1 MINCCYNRSVEKAML
16 ETPAGVSVPD
26 SIIGTTSSISNYVDQ
41 RNKIVYVD
49 TVGYGD
55 VRFHQNR
62 ESFLLFFR
70 ELICYSSIGFNWIFL
85 FIPFS
90 KMTQDNLVYIQ
101 SLEALLGEKAFSRCT
116 IVFTNCKVSNMDRQ
130 RCIEANKQHGEIVT
144 ILNKVYNVIFG
155 DMDTEAVLT
164 DSDGDSDGE
173 KTDENIRKRQVK
185 KRTKFMNKMLLEI
198 DQIDEKTLTLEKDWY
213 EYYKTKFTTFMGYLW
228 EKILGKPNELS
239 KLYKLAIG
247 LKKDIPVIIY
257 YEECSICLELIIE
270 IVDHTPKACIT
281 KCGHIFHYDCLKR
294 SFDEQKKCPNC
305 RKDLRSLPEKM
316 TGLVIGMKEV
326 QDPLKSNVQ

>member
-1 MINCCYNRSVEKAML
+1 ML

>member
-16 ETPAGVSVPD
+16 ETPAGVSAQD

-55 VRFHQNR
+55 VRFHQNT

-70 ELICYSSIGFNWIFL
+70 ELICYSSIGYNWIFL
-85 FIPFS
+85 FIRFS
-90 KMTQDNLVYIQ
+90 QMTQDTLVYIQ

-116 IVFTNCKVSNMDRQ
+116 IVFTNCKVSNMNRQ

-155 DMDTEAVLT
+155 DMDTEDVPT
-164 DSDGDSDGE
+164 DSDSDSDGE

-185 KRTKFMNKMLLEI
+185 KRTKFMKKMLLEI
-198 DQIDEKTLTLEKDWY
+198 DQIDEKTLTLERDWY
-213 EYYKTKFTTFMGYLW
+213 PYYKTKFTTFMGYLW
-228 EKILGKPNELS
+228 EKIAGKPNELS
-239 KLYKLAIG
+239 KLYKLAVG
-247 LKKDIPVIIY
+247 LKKDIPVTIY

-326 QDPLKSNVQ
+326 QDPLKSNVP